1 MTDREFENI
10 YSSTREKLARV
21 VRRYC
26 RAESFDLD
34 EDDVIQES
42 LMALWELSE
51 QGYPIR
57 NATALLVTITKN
69 ICVQRLRRRHLE
81 VERLDVCDISISEQ
95 ESSADIPDEDS
106 LKKYFRECLTESEYE
121 LMTMKAEQ
129 GMSYDEIAEATGKT
143 KASVKMSISRGR
155 RKLQGLL
162 KKHFI

>member
-1 MTDREFENI
+1 MTSKEFENI

-34 EDDVIQES
+34 EDDVIQEA

-57 NATALLVTITKN
+57 NATALLVTIAKN
-69 ICVQRLRRRHLE
+69 ICVQRLRRKRLE
-81 VERLDVCDISISEQ
+81 VETLDVCDISISEDD
-95 ESSADIPDEDS
+95 SSIDLPDEDF
-106 LKKYFRECLTESEYE
+106 LKKCFHECLTKSEYE
-121 LMTMKAEQ
+121 FMTMKAER